1 MFNNVLVA
9 LDMGGCSKKC
19 KFCTYLKQTK
29 SSMTIDDLHL
39 IYELITP
46 FTNNISVSS
55 FYKEIDILPNYLEL
69 LEIENKLNDFK
80 NYKRLNNIN
89 IDKVVNDKE
98 YINYLNKYFDKTN
111 NIYLDVFGNRS
122 NHDYFKG
129 RAGSFNTLLKGTEIL
144 KQNNFKITWI
154 VYLNKQ
160 NISDINYLNQK
171 KNDLEIE
178 LIYKQPLPI
187 NLAYKNISYR
197 LTKQDI
203 NRIPTKYN
211 ISLGIIEKELYAK
224 FLKKKENINIDLEN
238 IELLID
244 NQYNMYIV
252 LFNKKIIIG
261 NIKKDSIMNIFNDL
275 FNQDNFINYLK
286 NKRIDELTKEVGN
299 ELGNWIFNEDEY
311 LIYLIELSYQ
321 NYIKEKR
328 K

>member
-1 MFNNVLVA
+1 MFKNVLVA

-46 FTNNISVSS
+46 FTENISISS
-55 FYKEIDILPNYLEL
+55 FYKEIDYLPNYIEL
-69 LEIENKLNDFK
+69 FEIENKLNDFK
-80 NYKRLNNIN
+80 NHKRLNCIN

-98 YINYLNKYFDKTN
+98 YINYLNNYFDKENT
-111 NIYLDVFGNRS
+111 IYLEVFGNKS

-129 RAGSFNTLLKGTEIL
+129 RSGSFNNLLKGTEIL
-144 KQNNFKITWI
+144 KQNNFKITW
-154 VYLNKQ
+154 VLYLNKQ
-160 NISDINYLNQK
+160 NISDINFLNQK
-171 KNDLEIE
+171 KKDLDID

-203 NRIPTKYN
+203 NRLPSKYN
-211 ISLGIIEKELYAK
+211 INLGIMEKEIYAK
-224 FLKKKENINIDLEN
+224 FIKKKEYINLDLEN

-252 LFNKKIIIG
+252 LFNKKILIG

-275 FNQDNFINYLK
+275 LLKENFINYLR
-286 NKRIDELTKEVGN
+286 NKKIDELTKEVGN
-299 ELGNWIFNEDEY
+299 ELGNWIFNEEDY

-321 NYIKEKR
+321 KYIKEMR